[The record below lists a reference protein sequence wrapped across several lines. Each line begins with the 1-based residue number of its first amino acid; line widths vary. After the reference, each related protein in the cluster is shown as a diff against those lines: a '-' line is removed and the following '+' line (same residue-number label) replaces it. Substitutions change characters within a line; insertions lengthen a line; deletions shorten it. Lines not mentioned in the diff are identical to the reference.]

1 MVAGGDAAAVFAP
14 EIGAGL
20 QCCCSSHMSKRVCG
34 LSAHLLLHLVWLLG
48 QVCGQLQD
56 KGCGILLRVTC
67 VIDVGGLE
75 GFILQSPS
83 SPLLVQLILGPPPP
97 HIHLPCPLPAL
108 MI

>member
-20 QCCCSSHMSKRVCG
+20 QCCCSSHMSKQVCG

-83 SPLLVQLILGPPPP
+83 SPLLVQLILGPPPT